1 MLLVNMRNA
10 ARVAP
15 RAIAGNSIEKNH
27 HENPSVRY
35 AMNLKILTRGF
46 GISTEMLREKKSA
59 SRETSESD
67 KVWFQS

>member
-1 MLLVNMRNA
+1 MILVNMRNA
-10 ARVAP
+10 AHGSESEL
-15 RAIAGNSIEKNH
+15 AIALKKII
-27 HENPSVRY
+27 ENPSVRY

-46 GISTEMLREKKSA
+46 GISTEMLREKNSA

>member
-1 MLLVNMRNA
+1 MILVNMRNA
-10 ARVAP
+10 AHGSESEL
-15 RAIAGNSIEKNH
+15 AIALKKIM

-35 AMNLKILTRGF
+35 AMNLKILTRWF